1 MCDTGCAEMW
11 CFACGT
17 QTGMSTHFSPD
28 AERRREQARGS
39 DGRFGAQQFER
50 AGSVDLGGADEAM
63 LLPDGGV
70 AQPVDL
76 VPGARSSAWYDARQD
91 RTVAETTIAI
101 RPGDLMEVA
110 GGDDERLY
118 AEGASVLREVLE
130 ERYPGAMVMG
140 SRAAAWE
147 VQFLSDAPHQLTERQ
162 LAEVV
167 RREPQGPAAFARED
181 DGESGSDSL
190 REAFRRRMRGSVVAS
205 AADSSAGADAR
216 ALELARR
223 LSIDGPAIAD
233 LAHHGRADY
242 EALARELQ
250 EIDVEDDRLRRAAS
264 ELLVWA
270 KANNGGLRSRWS

>member
-1 MCDTGCAEMW
+1 MW

-17 QTGMSTHFSPD
+17 QRGMSTHFSRD

-39 DGRFGAQQFER
+39 DGRFGEQKFER
-50 AGSVDLGGADEAM
+50 SSSVDLGGSDQAM

-76 VPGARSSAWYDARQD
+76 VARVRSTAWYDAGQD
-91 RTVAETTIAI
+91 RTFAETVLPV
-101 RPGDLMEVA
+101 RPGDLMDAAE
-110 GGDDERLY
+110 GDDERRY
-118 AEGASVLREVLE
+118 TEGDPVLREVLE
-130 ERYPGAMVMG
+130 EKYPGAMVMG
-140 SRAAAWE
+140 SQAPVWE
-147 VQFLSDAPHQLTERQ
+147 VQFISDAPHQLTERQ

-167 RREPQGPAAFARED
+167 QRDPQGPAAFAREK

-205 AADSSAGADAR
+205 AADSSSGADAR
-216 ALELARR
+216 ALEQARR

-233 LAHHGRADY
+233 LAHHGRANY

-250 EIDVEDDRLRRAAS
+250 EIDVEDDRLQRAAS
-264 ELLVWA
+264 ELLAWA
-270 KANNGGLRSRWS
+270 KANNGALRSRWS

>member
-1 MCDTGCAEMW
+1 MW
-11 CFACGT
+11 CFECGT
-17 QTGMSTHFSPD
+17 QTGMSTHFSRD

-39 DGRFGAQQFER
+39 DGRFGEQQFER
-50 AGSVDLGGADEAM
+50 AVSVDLGGAEESM
-63 LLPDGGV
+63 LRPDGGV
-70 AQPVDL
+70 AQSVDL
-76 VPGARSSAWYDARQD
+76 VPGARSSAWYDAGQD
-91 RTVAETTIAI
+91 RTFAETVFPM

-110 GGDDERLY
+110 GGDDETLY

-140 SRAAAWE
+140 SHTAAWE

-167 RREPQGPAAFARED
+167 RRDPQGPAAFAQED
-181 DGESGSDSL
+181 DGESGGDSL
-190 REAFRRRMRGSVVAS
+190 REVFRRRMRGSVVAS
-205 AADSSAGADAR
+205 AADSSTGADAR

-242 EALARELQ
+242 KALARELQ
-250 EIDVEDDRLRRAAS
+250 EIDVEDDRLQGAAS
-264 ELLVWA
+264 ELLAWA
-270 KANNGGLRSRWS
+270 EANNGELHSRWS